1 MGRTFSKGTPDQF
14 ISELRNKIQELE
26 GQSNISESTDITA
39 SFSTSD
45 IDRCAKAILDS
56 VGSRAGVM
64 PAYAINLGDGSFGW
78 LYDDDGTGELVLFD
92 LEGNITAQGES
103 EIVSYVSN
111 TWGATVKSAY
121 NTSDCYFYPYD
132 GGSEDEVIWGGKSC
146 PVDSACNTCNI
157 PASPNTS
164 DDVYATE
171 GYAEGDQDEYNSICS
186 ELINKFKREG
196 YDTNSI
202 EVKNSIDA
210 AAEYILITRDDG
222 DINYSV
228 DEWWKDTETNYPEY
242 FEGLPVQKAMNT
254 DFSETAINASEELTP
269 EGFYQFFSV
278 SAEPELMDRAAKILY
293 EWYSNEG
300 EEFLPE
306 YVDILDMCDAADDET
321 EKRIVLEAMG
331 EETYDRDDEDVD
343 DDIYSAEDVST
354 DNDAVIEWF
363 DDASAS
369 VMDADWTA
377 DGEIIVS
384 LDHNVQDI
392 ETTAAELISCIE
404 PNGYHVSDWNVNG
417 HNVFIF
423 EVISNDEYA
432 ELAADHSHILE
443 DDDIYSAT
451 ALYQNPYDEEGGDV
465 ECATIADNGEQVFQ
479 LMEYNSYP
487 EAGIEGDDF
496 YCYGEFF
503 ATDEDDALK
512 QLEEAKSAY
521 PEFANLADQARLFV
535 QPYNEH
541 FSTGGEIYQNVSA
554 IAQHLNQDFH
564 DKEIPFA

>member
-14 ISELRNKIQELE
+14 ISELKNKIQELE

-78 LYDDDGTGELVLFD
+78 LYDDDVTGELALYD
-92 LEGNITAQGES
+92 LEGNIAAQGES

-146 PVDSACNTCNI
+146 PVDSACNTCSI

-210 AAEYILITRDDG
+210 AAEYILITRQDG

-228 DEWWKDTETNYPEY
+228 DEWWKDTEANYPEY

-331 EETYDRDDEDVD
+331 EETYDWDDEDVD
-343 DDIYSAEDVST
+343 ASCNCKVEGMTQNKVS
-354 DNDAVIEWF
+354 
-363 DDASAS
+363 
-369 VMDADWTA
+369 
-377 DGEIIVS
+377 
-384 LDHNVQDI
+384 
-392 ETTAAELISCIE
+392 
-404 PNGYHVSDWNVNG
+404 
-417 HNVFIF
+417 
-423 EVISNDEYA
+423 
-432 ELAADHSHILE
+432 
-443 DDDIYSAT
+443 
-451 ALYQNPYDEEGGDV
+451 
-465 ECATIADNGEQVFQ
+465 CATIADNGEQVFQ
-479 LMEYNSYP
+479 LIEYNSYP

-521 PEFANLADQARLFV
+521 PEFANLADQASLFV

-564 DKEIPFA
+564 DEEIPFA